1 MSCSL
6 IPSEAWMWNYCAEYG
21 NAQRPRRV
29 FGCVI
34 PGHCTNLHPRAQTD
48 RIYRS
53 TCDAAAQ
60 RCCVKTKPGHGL
72 CIPPQVPSQSVFLP
86 CLSLSPG
93 AVQLPSFPN
102 LSRTSDAHFVHEC
115 LHENFPHSLLPREA
129 PCFAEEDLWA
139 VHPMGGQELIS

>member
-34 PGHCTNLHPRAQTD
+34 PGHCTSLHPRAQTD

-60 RCCVKTKPGHGL
+60 RCCVKTKPGAGL
-72 CIPPQVPSQSVFLP
+72 CIPPNSPP
-86 CLSLSPG
+86 SLSFCHVYPFHLELCSCPRFQTFPG
-93 AVQLPSFPN
+93 PQMHILCTNVSMRIFPIPFFQEKH
-102 LSRTSDAHFVHEC
+102 RA
-115 LHENFPHSLLPREA
+115 LLRRIYGR
-129 PCFAEEDLWA
+129 CIQWG
-139 VHPMGGQELIS
+139 VRS